1 MSLGQEAFHFNPAVV
16 DLFAVEQTLMTID
29 LLSDRIAPHDQTYVK
44 RTRIESFGEKARRSS
59 PDIHVVS
66 SGYRENHGGGT
77 RNPARRREFRVWRR
91 RTAGVGWEQLRH
103 GGLFVKE
110 RRI

>member
-59 PDIHVVS
+59 PDIHAVS
-66 SGYRENHGGGT
+66 SGNKST
-77 RNPARRREFRVWRR
+77 
-91 RTAGVGWEQLRH
+91 VGQASRYS
-103 GGLFVKE
+103 GKSI
-110 RRI
+110 R